1 MLHVQFVQ
9 KRIWE
14 FGVLVALGLAWG
26 PVHVYAVGEERS
38 QRGPLPPGHLH
49 PGKSRLQIT
58 GDLGGWQLHLRKE
71 TRAGAP
77 GARHAWQGRVFD
89 AKKLRVVRMFV
100 AETEDCVEPLPW
112 RLPCLPGRK
121 NCFLQ
126 GSALPSAL
134 AVG

>member
-49 PGKSRLQIT
+49 AGKSKLQIT
-58 GDLGGWQLHLRKE
+58 GDPGGWQLHLRKE

-77 GARHAWQGRVFD
+77 GARHAWQGREKRRQRNQDSQGRFIGQI
-89 AKKLRVVRMFV
+89 RC
-100 AETEDCVEPLPW
+100 TEAANEANPEMGIRATPQKFI
-112 RLPCLPGRK
+112 CL
-121 NCFLQ
+121 
-126 GSALPSAL
+126 
-134 AVG
+134 